1 MKKKIRKEI
10 IDSEGTAYRPWS
22 DIHDEFM
29 RDPEYKKAYDD
40 LEFEFELIK
49 AILDA
54 RQKKGLTQK
63 KLAQIVG
70 TKQSAIARF
79 ESGRGNPTLDFLKKL
94 SRALDVRLTVTR

>member
-1 MKKKIRKEI
+1 MKKNKTFT
-10 IDSEGTAYRPWS
+10 DAEGTVYRPWS
-22 DIHDEFM
+22 EVHDEWM
-29 RDPEYKKAYDD
+29 RDPEYKKAYDE

-63 KLAQIVG
+63 KLAEKIG

-79 ESGRGNPTLDFLKKL
+79 ESGRANPRLSFLKKL
-94 SRALDVRLTVTR
+94 SRALDVKLTVTR